1 MAPNNYFNMS
11 VTKKYIWCNSKRA
24 GSNPFACFLSVLLV
38 SPLKHLEAVELKEV
52 KLGETVA
59 LMCNL
64 SVYFEIHW
72 LKISEGRLMALMVT
86 SLKHTGELSVVWN
99 YNETHFEGFMEM
111 QTTGLRILHV
121 STSDLATYYCA
132 TSYQKRLDFDK
143 GVQLHSKCDISFLV
157 KYGNIFIVI
166 LLLIFYLCFFL
177 ANQQDKQ
184 KTSDHVQGETRK
196 LFSKDLQ
203 TLI

>member
-1 MAPNNYFNMS
+1 MGVLLTAI
-11 VTKKYIWCNSKRA
+11 TI
-24 GSNPFACFLSVLLV
+24 LLV

-143 GVQLHSKCDISFLV
+143 GVQL
-157 KYGNIFIVI
+157 YT
-166 LLLIFYLCFFL
+166 
-177 ANQQDKQ
+177 NQQDKQ
-184 KTSDHVQGETRK
+184 KTSDHVQDLSGREKKGENKTDESGGLNGPSLHYQVFAAVLCFGLLVMLLAVSVVHIK
-196 LFSKDLQ
+196 TKNIYN
-203 TLI
+203 TEI

>member
-1 MAPNNYFNMS
+1 M
-11 VTKKYIWCNSKRA
+11 V
-24 GSNPFACFLSVLLV
+24 LSCLIALTVLLV
-38 SPLKHLEAVELKEV
+38 SPLKHLEAVELKEA

-121 STSDLATYYCA
+121 STSDFATYYCA

-143 GVQLHSKCDISFLV
+143 GVQLYNLSGREKKGENKTDESGGLNGPSLHYQVFAAV
-157 KYGNIFIVI
+157 
-166 LLLIFYLCFFL
+166 LCFGLLVMLL
-177 ANQQDKQ
+177 AVSVVHI
-184 KTSDHVQGETRK
+184 KTKNIYNTE
-196 LFSKDLQ
+196 
-203 TLI
+203 I